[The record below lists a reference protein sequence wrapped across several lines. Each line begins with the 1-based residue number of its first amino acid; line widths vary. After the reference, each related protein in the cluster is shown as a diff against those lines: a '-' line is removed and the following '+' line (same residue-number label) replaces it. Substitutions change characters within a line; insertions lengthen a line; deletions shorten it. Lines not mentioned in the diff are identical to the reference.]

1 MGSQILIYLRHK
13 HHTKKGHKHHKKREI
28 HSFEKVTSLRQSIM
42 MKLFFFTLVIA
53 VATAFSPQ
61 PVGRSTTATD
71 ANVQEFLDR
80 IFSPNQNKQEMDMSS
95 STKAAAASVKK
106 SKKKADSW
114 IADVFNNFEPLHG
127 HGSGE
132 TELEEIQKTQEQ
144 LLSQRKSLN
153 KDTLKQKYRDWAL
166 DHHGEIP
173 MIAFDPKD
181 LNKKEDDAMYLDGN
195 SMDVPS
201 FHIEEAADSLVERMN
216 NWVNKQAKA
225 DRDLNP

>member
-1 MGSQILIYLRHK
+1 
-13 HHTKKGHKHHKKREI
+13 
-28 HSFEKVTSLRQSIM
+28 M
-42 MKLFFFTLVIA
+42 MKLLLFTLVIA
-53 VATAFSPQ
+53 VATAFAPQ
-61 PVGRSTTATD
+61 PVGRSATATD
-71 ANVQEFLDR
+71 AKVQEFLDR

-95 STKAAAASVKK
+95 TKAAAPSVKK
-106 SKKKADSW
+106 SKKKADNW
-114 IADVFNNFEPLHG
+114 ISDVFNNFEPLHG

-132 TELEEIQKTQEQ
+132 TELEEIQKTQDQ

-181 LNKKEDDAMYLDGN
+181 LNKKEDDAMYLDEN
-195 SMDVPS
+195 SMDGPS
-201 FHIEEAADSLVERMN
+201 FHIEEAADSWVEKMN

-225 DRDLNP
+225 DKDLTP